1 VRSNLRQLLACFV
14 IVLSVSAL
22 PGCARAVDGTPVG
35 PHGAGLPPSS
45 STTKSSPAQPVKD
58 FNIGRL
64 SRLQGEFPPGFGR
77 VRAMPVTTLGA
88 NADKFSTIGVG
99 DIVAIDP
106 TACRSLLQ
114 PVRAPRDAQFTMVGG
129 IGKGVIMVGAV
140 NSPDPLPKNALP
152 GGCDHVAVTQRIPGR
167 QFDSTVTHL
176 PGPAIDGAVTMGSMA
191 VAAKGGNTSYVFA
204 AFLSDSVAVAV
215 QGIIPGNPHA
225 EAALRGLLIKAV
237 DAVRAA

>member
-1 VRSNLRQLLACFV
+1 VRSNLRQSLACFV
-14 IVLSVSAL
+14 MVISVSAL

-35 PHGAGLPPSS
+35 PHNVGLPPSS
-45 STTKSSPAQPVKD
+45 SKTKSSPAQPVKD
-58 FNIGRL
+58 FDISRL
-64 SRLQGEFPPGFGR
+64 SQLQGEFPPGFEH

-114 PVRAPRDAQFTMVGG
+114 PVRAPRDAQFTMVAG

-140 NSPDPLPKNALP
+140 NSPDPLPKNAVP

-176 PGPAIDGAVTMGSMA
+176 PGPAIEGVVTMESM
-191 VAAKGGNTSYVFA
+191 
-204 AFLSDSVAVAV
+204 AVAV